1 MNAPR
6 PTMND
11 ADRRSL
17 REFFATPA
25 GAAVLAQI
33 NQPDTIEL
41 LPVNQWPDSPAST
54 YERRR
59 PFGVSLD
66 DTEAACDIAPD
77 LTGSHTFRPVYLAQ
91 PVSHWP
97 LMLAISVCSASCVAA
112 LTWAI
117 LSAITKAHT

>member
-1 MNAPR
+1 MSPR

-33 NQPDTIEL
+33 NQPDTMEL
-41 LPVNQWPDSPAST
+41 LPVSQWPDSPPSA

-59 PFGVSLD
+59 PLGVSLD

-77 LTGSHTFRPVYLAQ
+77 LTGSRTFRPVYLARK
-91 PVSHWP
+91 VSHWP
-97 LMLAISVCSASCVAA
+97 LTIAILIGTGSCAAA
-112 LTWAI
+112 LTWAV
-117 LSAITKAHT
+117 LSAITKAHA